1 MAFAK
6 VWGIMM
12 TMRLFCCV
20 AIALAQAGPAM
31 AQTAGAVASPAA
43 PAATT
48 TAQRPATAAAA
59 LGAYRINPGDELDI
73 FVWGEERLQRTV
85 RVLPDG
91 TFSFPLVGKVEALN
105 ALPGE
110 IEARITKGLEAQ
122 YRTAVPQVTVSVKTP
137 AGLQFSVLGK
147 VRSPGSFNPG
157 RYVNV
162 LEALSFAGGP
172 SEFAQLGNVVIIRKT
187 PAGSQAIRVRL
198 TDLMKGSVGEVSSET
213 LPLVRGG
220 DTVIVP

>member
-1 MAFAK
+1 MK
-6 VWGIMM
+6 
-12 TMRLFCCV
+12 TKLFCGIGLLLLH
-20 AIALAQAGPAM
+20 ATPAM
-31 AQTAGAVASPAA
+31 AQQS
-43 PAATT
+43 
-48 TAQRPATAAAA
+48 AAASARGAPA
-59 LGAYRINPGDELDI
+59 LGALVPYRINPGDELEI
-73 FVWGEERLQRTV
+73 FVWGEERLQRTE

-91 TFSFPLVGKVEALN
+91 TFSFPLVGKVDALN
-105 ALPGE
+105 ALPSE
-110 IEARITKGLEAQ
+110 IEARITKGLESQ

-162 LEALSFAGGP
+162 LEALSLAGGP
-172 SEFAQLGNVVIIRKT
+172 GEFAQLGNVVILRKT
-187 PAGSQAIRVRL
+187 PTGVQAIRVRL
-198 TDLMKGSVGEVSSET
+198 NDVLKGQVSDVSNET

>member
-1 MAFAK
+1 MK
-6 VWGIMM
+6 VSS
-12 TMRLFCCV
+12 CV
-20 AIALAQAGPAM
+20 ALLAVLAPAVPAA
-31 AQTAGAVASPAA
+31 AQRSAGAAG
-43 PAATT
+43 
-48 TAQRPATAAAA
+48 AAAA
-59 LGAYRINPGDELDI
+59 QMAVPSAYRINAGDELDI
-73 FVWGEERLQRTV
+73 FVWGEDRLQRSV

-91 TFSFPLVGKVEALN
+91 TFSFPLVGKVDALN
-105 ALPGE
+105 ALPSE
-110 IEARITKGLEAQ
+110 IEARITKGLESQ

-147 VRSPGSFNPG
+147 VRSPGTFTPG

-172 SEFAQLGNVVIIRKT
+172 AEFAQLGNVVIIRKT
-187 PAGSQAIRVRL
+187 PTGAQAIRVKL
-198 TDLMKGSVGEVSSET
+198 NDVLKGSVTDINNET

>member
-1 MAFAK
+1 MVNKLLSGAT
-6 VWGIMM
+6 V
-12 TMRLFCCV
+12 
-20 AIALAQAGPAM
+20 ALALI
-31 AQTAGAVASPAA
+31 GAVPAA
-43 PAATT
+43 AQAAGGSAATL
-48 TAQRPATAAAA
+48 A
-59 LGAYRINPGDELDI
+59 AYRINPGDELDI

-91 TFSFPLVGKVEALN
+91 TFSFPLVGKVDALN
-105 ALPGE
+105 ALPSE
-110 IEARITKGLEAQ
+110 IEARITKGLESQ

-137 AGLQFSVLGK
+137 SGLQFSVLGK
-147 VRSPGSFNPG
+147 VRSPGSFNPN

-172 SEFAQLGNVVIIRKT
+172 TEFASLGNVVILRKT
-187 PAGSQAIRVRL
+187 PTGAQAVRVRIS
-198 TDLMKGSVGEVSSET
+198 DLMRGSTDNLSSES

>member
-1 MAFAK
+1 MVNKLLSGAA
-6 VWGIMM
+6 M
-12 TMRLFCCV
+12 
-20 AIALAQAGPAM
+20 ALALIGIAPAS
-31 AQTAGAVASPAA
+31 AQTG
-43 PAATT
+43 
-48 TAQRPATAAAA
+48 TAASSTTLA
-59 LGAYRINPGDELDI
+59 AYRINPGDELDI

-91 TFSFPLVGKVEALN
+91 TFSFPLVGKVDALN
-105 ALPGE
+105 ALPSE
-110 IEARITKGLEAQ
+110 IEARITKGLEGQ

-172 SEFAQLGNVVIIRKT
+172 TEFASLGNVVILRKT
-187 PAGSQAIRVRL
+187 PTGAQAVRVRIS
-198 TDLMKGSVGEVSSET
+198 DLMRGSTDNLSSES

>member
-1 MAFAK
+1 MNKLLSGAT
-6 VWGIMM
+6 V
-12 TMRLFCCV
+12 
-20 AIALAQAGPAM
+20 ALALI
-31 AQTAGAVASPAA
+31 GAVPAA
-43 PAATT
+43 AQAAGGSAATL
-48 TAQRPATAAAA
+48 A
-59 LGAYRINPGDELDI
+59 AYRINPGDELDI

-91 TFSFPLVGKVEALN
+91 TFSFPLVGKVDALN
-105 ALPGE
+105 ALPSE
-110 IEARITKGLEAQ
+110 IEARITKGLESQ

-137 AGLQFSVLGK
+137 SGLQFSVLGK
-147 VRSPGSFNPG
+147 VRSPGSFNPN

-172 SEFAQLGNVVIIRKT
+172 TEFASLGNVVILRKT
-187 PAGSQAIRVRL
+187 PTGAQAVRVRIS
-198 TDLMKGSVGEVSSET
+198 DLMRGSTDNLSSES

>member
-1 MAFAK
+1 MVKKLLSGAA
-6 VWGIMM
+6 
-12 TMRLFCCV
+12 T
-20 AIALAQAGPAM
+20 ALVLLAAAPGLAPAE
-31 AQTAGAVASPAA
+31 AQTAAAGA
-43 PAATT
+43 PAPLA
-48 TAQRPATAAAA
+48 
-59 LGAYRINPGDELDI
+59 AYRINPGDELDI

-91 TFSFPLVGKVEALN
+91 TFSFPLVGKVDALN
-105 ALPGE
+105 ALPSE
-110 IEARITKGLEAQ
+110 IEARITKGLEGQ

-137 AGLQFSVLGK
+137 SGLQFSVLGK

-172 SEFAQLGNVVIIRKT
+172 TEFASLGNVVILRKT
-187 PAGSQAIRVRL
+187 PTGAQAVRVRIS
-198 TDLMKGSVGEVSSET
+198 DLMRGSTDNLSSESI
-213 LPLVRGG
+213 PLVRGG

>member
-1 MAFAK
+1 MK
-6 VWGIMM
+6 
-12 TMRLFCCV
+12 TKLFCGL
-20 AIALAQAGPAM
+20 ALLLLQAPPALAQQP
-31 AQTAGAVASPAA
+31 AGAQARA
-43 PAATT
+43 AATPNT
-48 TAQRPATAAAA
+48 
-59 LGAYRINPGDELDI
+59 LVAYRINPGDELEI
-73 FVWGEERLQRTV
+73 FVWGEERLQRTE

-91 TFSFPLVGKVEALN
+91 TFSFPLVGKVDALN
-105 ALPGE
+105 ALPSE
-110 IEARITKGLEAQ
+110 IEARITKGLESQ

-172 SEFAQLGNVVIIRKT
+172 AEFAQLGNVVIIRKT
-187 PAGSQAIRVRL
+187 PTGAQAIRVRL
-198 TDLMKGSVGEVSSET
+198 SDILKGQVADVTNET

>member
-1 MAFAK
+1 
-6 VWGIMM
+6 M
-12 TMRLFCCV
+12 TTKLFCG
-20 AIALAQAGPAM
+20 IALLLA
-31 AQTAGAVASPAA
+31 PAA
-43 PAATT
+43 PAW
-48 TAQRPATAAAA
+48 AQQRAAGAAATAAAA
-59 LGAYRINPGDELDI
+59 GTALTPYRINPGDELDV
-73 FVWGEERLQRTV
+73 FVWGEERLQRSV

-91 TFSFPLVGKVEALN
+91 TFSFPLVGKVDALN

-110 IEARITKGLEAQ
+110 IEARITKGLESQ
-122 YRTAVPQVTVSVKTP
+122 YRTAVPQVTVSVKTS

-172 SEFAQLGNVVIIRKT
+172 AEFAQLGNVVIIRKA
-187 PAGSQAIRVRL
+187 PGGAQAIRVKL
-198 TDLMKGSVGEVSSET
+198 NDILKGQVSDISNTT
-213 LPLVRGG
+213 LPLIRGG

>member
-1 MAFAK
+1 MVNKLLSGAAMA
-6 VWGIMM
+6 
-12 TMRLFCCV
+12 L
-20 AIALAQAGPAM
+20 ALVGAVPASAQAG
-31 AQTAGAVASPAA
+31 AGGS
-43 PAATT
+43 
-48 TAQRPATAAAA
+48 AAA
-59 LGAYRINPGDELDI
+59 LAAYRINPGDELDI
-73 FVWGEERLQRTV
+73 FVWGEDRLQRTV

-91 TFSFPLVGKVEALN
+91 TFSFPLVGKVDALN
-105 ALPGE
+105 ALPSE
-110 IEARITKGLEAQ
+110 IEARITKGLESQ

-162 LEALSFAGGP
+162 LEALSLAGGP
-172 SEFAQLGNVVIIRKT
+172 TEFASLGNVVILRKT
-187 PAGSQAIRVRL
+187 PTGAQAVRVRIS
-198 TDLMKGSVGEVSSET
+198 DLMRGSTDNLSSES

>member
-1 MAFAK
+1 MTIKLICGVALLFAP
-6 VWGIMM
+6 
-12 TMRLFCCV
+12 
-20 AIALAQAGPAM
+20 AASASAQQAA
-31 AQTAGAVASPAA
+31 ATA
-43 PAATT
+43 PAATDATPARAT
-48 TAQRPATAAAA
+48 T

-73 FVWGEERLQRTV
+73 FVWGEERLQRSV

-91 TFSFPLVGKVEALN
+91 TFSFPLVGKVDALN
-105 ALPGE
+105 ALPAE
-110 IEARITKGLEAQ
+110 IEARITKGLETQ

-162 LEALSFAGGP
+162 LEALSLAGGP

-187 PAGSQAIRVRL
+187 PTGSQAIRVRL
-198 TDLMKGSVGEVSSET
+198 TDLMKGTVGDMSSET

>member
-1 MAFAK
+1 
-6 VWGIMM
+6 M
-12 TMRLFCCV
+12 TTKLFCGLALLLV
-20 AIALAQAGPAM
+20 PIAPALAQ
-31 AQTAGAVASPAA
+31 Q
-43 PAATT
+43 AATPPRAT
-48 TAQRPATAAAA
+48 NQAATAP
-59 LGAYRINPGDELDI
+59 LTPYRINAGDELDI
-73 FVWGEERLQRTV
+73 FVWGEERLQRSV

-91 TFSFPLVGKVEALN
+91 TFSFPLVGKVDALN
-105 ALPGE
+105 ALPSE
-110 IEARITKGLEAQ
+110 IEARITKGLESQ
-122 YRTAVPQVTVSVKTP
+122 YRTAVPQVTVSVKAP

-172 SEFAQLGNVVIIRKT
+172 ADFAQLGNVVIIRKT
-187 PAGSQAIRVRL
+187 PTGAQAIRVRL
-198 TDLMKGSVGEVSSET
+198 NDIMKGSVSEVNNQT

>member
-1 MAFAK
+1 MK
-6 VWGIMM
+6 SK
-12 TMRLFCCV
+12 LFGG
-20 AIALAQAGPAM
+20 IALLLVQAAPVQAQQALPQ
-31 AQTAGAVASPAA
+31 QTAPRAVAQPAA
-43 PAATT
+43 LA
-48 TAQRPATAAAA
+48 
-59 LGAYRINPGDELDI
+59 AYRINPGDELDI

-91 TFSFPLVGKVEALN
+91 TFSFPLVGKVEALD
-105 ALPGE
+105 ALPSE
-110 IEARITKGLEAQ
+110 IEARITKGLESQ

-172 SEFAQLGNVVIIRKT
+172 AEFAQLGNVVIIRKT
-187 PAGSQAIRVRL
+187 PTGAQAIRVKL
-198 TDLMKGSVGEVSSET
+198 NDILKGQVSDVSNDS

>member
-1 MAFAK
+1 M
-6 VWGIMM
+6 
-12 TMRLFCCV
+12 
-20 AIALAQAGPAM
+20 ALALI
-31 AQTAGAVASPAA
+31 GAVPAS
-43 PAATT
+43 
-48 TAQRPATAAAA
+48 AQSGAGGSAAA
-59 LGAYRINPGDELDI
+59 LAAYRINPGDELDI

-91 TFSFPLVGKVEALN
+91 TFSFPLVGKVDALN
-105 ALPGE
+105 ALPSE
-110 IEARITKGLEAQ
+110 IEARITKGLEGQ

-137 AGLQFSVLGK
+137 QGMQFSVLGK

-172 SEFAQLGNVVIIRKT
+172 TEFASLGNVVILRKT
-187 PAGSQAIRVRL
+187 PNGAQAVRVRL
-198 TDLMKGSVGEVSSET
+198 SDLMRGSTDNLSNDS

>member
-1 MAFAK
+1 MVKKLLSGAA
-6 VWGIMM
+6 
-12 TMRLFCCV
+12 T
-20 AIALAQAGPAM
+20 ALVLLAAAPGLAPAE
-31 AQTAGAVASPAA
+31 AQTAAAGTPAPLA
-43 PAATT
+43 
-48 TAQRPATAAAA
+48 
-59 LGAYRINPGDELDI
+59 AYRINPGDELDI

-91 TFSFPLVGKVEALN
+91 TFSFPLVGKVDALN
-105 ALPGE
+105 ALPSE
-110 IEARITKGLEAQ
+110 IEARITKGLEGQ

-137 AGLQFSVLGK
+137 SGLQFSVLGK

-172 SEFAQLGNVVIIRKT
+172 TEFASLGNVVILRKT
-187 PAGSQAIRVRL
+187 PTGAQAVRVRIS
-198 TDLMKGSVGEVSSET
+198 DLMRGSTDNLSSESI
-213 LPLVRGG
+213 PLVRGG

>member
-1 MAFAK
+1 MA
-6 VWGIMM
+6 
-12 TMRLFCCV
+12 L
-20 AIALAQAGPAM
+20 ALIGAAPASAQAGP
-31 AQTAGAVASPAA
+31 GGS
-43 PAATT
+43 
-48 TAQRPATAAAA
+48 ATALA
-59 LGAYRINPGDELDI
+59 AYRINPGDELDI
-73 FVWGEERLQRTV
+73 FVWGEDRLQRTV

-91 TFSFPLVGKVEALN
+91 TFSFPLVGKVDALN
-105 ALPGE
+105 ALPSE
-110 IEARITKGLEAQ
+110 IEARITKGLESQ

-162 LEALSFAGGP
+162 LEALSLAGGP
-172 SEFAQLGNVVIIRKT
+172 TEFASLGNVVILRKT
-187 PAGSQAIRVRL
+187 PTGAQAVRVRIS
-198 TDLMKGSVGEVSSET
+198 DLMRGSTDNLSNES

>member
-1 MAFAK
+1 MVNKLLSGAA
-6 VWGIMM
+6 M
-12 TMRLFCCV
+12 
-20 AIALAQAGPAM
+20 ALALI
-31 AQTAGAVASPAA
+31 GAVPAS
-43 PAATT
+43 
-48 TAQRPATAAAA
+48 AQSGTGGSAAA
-59 LGAYRINPGDELDI
+59 LAAYRINPGDELDI

-91 TFSFPLVGKVEALN
+91 TFSFPLVGKVDALN
-105 ALPGE
+105 ALPSE
-110 IEARITKGLEAQ
+110 IEARITKGLEGQ

-137 AGLQFSVLGK
+137 QGMQFSVLGK

-172 SEFAQLGNVVIIRKT
+172 TEFASLGNVVILRKT
-187 PAGSQAIRVRL
+187 PTGAQAVRVRL
-198 TDLMKGSVGEVSSET
+198 SDLMRGSTDNLSNES

>member
-1 MAFAK
+1 MVNKLLSGAA
-6 VWGIMM
+6 M
-12 TMRLFCCV
+12 
-20 AIALAQAGPAM
+20 ALALI
-31 AQTAGAVASPAA
+31 GAVPAS
-43 PAATT
+43 
-48 TAQRPATAAAA
+48 AQSGTGGSAAA
-59 LGAYRINPGDELDI
+59 LAAYRINPGDELDI

-91 TFSFPLVGKVEALN
+91 TFSFPLVGKVDALN
-105 ALPGE
+105 ALPSE
-110 IEARITKGLEAQ
+110 IEARITKGLESQ

-147 VRSPGSFNPG
+147 VKSPGSFNPG

-162 LEALSFAGGP
+162 LEALSLAGGP
-172 SEFAQLGNVVIIRKT
+172 GEFAQLSNVVILRKT
-187 PAGSQAIRVRL
+187 PTGVQAIRVRL
-198 TDLMKGSVGEVSSET
+198 SDILKGQVSDVNGDT

>member
-1 MAFAK
+1 MHGSVAGAGTSA
-6 VWGIMM
+6 WGNDMK
-12 TMRLFCCV
+12 TKLFCGIGLLLLQ
-20 AIALAQAGPAM
+20 ATPALAQQPAAASARAAAGP
-31 AQTAGAVASPAA
+31 GALVP
-43 PAATT
+43 
-48 TAQRPATAAAA
+48 
-59 LGAYRINPGDELDI
+59 YRINPGDELEI
-73 FVWGEERLQRTV
+73 FVWGEERLQRTE

-91 TFSFPLVGKVEALN
+91 TFSFPLVGKVDALN

-110 IEARITKGLEAQ
+110 IEARITKGLESQ

-172 SEFAQLGNVVIIRKT
+172 AEFAQLSNVVIIRKT
-187 PAGSQAIRVRL
+187 ATGAQAIRVRL
-198 TDLMKGSVGEVSSET
+198 SDILKGQVADVTNET

>member
-1 MAFAK
+1 MVNKLLSGA
-6 VWGIMM
+6 V
-12 TMRLFCCV
+12 L
-20 AIALAQAGPAM
+20 ALALIGAAPASAQAG
-31 AQTAGAVASPAA
+31 AGGS
-43 PAATT
+43 
-48 TAQRPATAAAA
+48 ATALA
-59 LGAYRINPGDELDI
+59 AYRINPGDELDI

-91 TFSFPLVGKVEALN
+91 TFSFPLVGKVDALN
-105 ALPGE
+105 ALPSE
-110 IEARITKGLEAQ
+110 IEARITKGLESQ

-147 VRSPGSFNPG
+147 VRTPGSFNPG

-172 SEFAQLGNVVIIRKT
+172 TEFASLGNVVILRKT
-187 PAGSQAIRVRL
+187 PTGAQAVRVRIS
-198 TDLMKGSVGEVSSET
+198 DLMRGSTDNLSSES